1 RNGRGASQTRKRQKP
16 QIRGGARFCA
26 TKAKASRQPAKKN
39 GRDVSYRFGLRRA
52 DGRNRPL
59 RQSFVAKLSAGQSA
73 ALVGLKFGGRR
84 VVERSRPERFT
95 PVRSVSRRMVVVTSA
110 PRRSAPCILA

>member
-1 RNGRGASQTRKRQKP
+1 AEHRKHAKGKSR
-16 QIRGGARFCA
+16 RFAGGAILRYKGQSLTSAC
-26 TKAKASRQPAKKN
+26 KKN

-59 RQSFVAKLSAGQSA
+59 RQSFVAKLSAGQPA

-84 VVERSRPERFT
+84 VAERSRPERFT